1 MGSHRNVRRETRMH
15 RVPVRNENTFREDVK
30 RKIMLF
36 ARGRHLTVILSC
48 IGTVSAVNLKL
59 SSSSETVTYEGLFD
73 ILNLSGTY
81 SDVGARHDL
90 VGSLN
95 LTLVGPDGRVRGGL
109 VEDVMVAAIPVQRD
123 DRLQVIVATL
133 SPRAPKP
140 KNNAL
145 ERPETSTDRTDG
157 GSDALVTV

>member
-1 MGSHRNVRRETRMH
+1 MKRKPLGNGRKQKNVRRETRMH
-15 RVPVRNENTFREDVK
+15 KVPVRNENTFRGGLFLNGLAKMTPYVMVVAQGEDVK

-48 IGTVSAVNLKL
+48 IGTVSAVNMKL

-95 LTLVGPDGRVRGGL
+95 LTLVGPDGRVRDGI
-109 VEDVMVAAIPVQRD
+109 VEDVMVAAIPVQR
-123 DRLQVIVATL
+123 I
-133 SPRAPKP
+133 
-140 KNNAL
+140 
-145 ERPETSTDRTDG
+145 
-157 GSDALVTV
+157 